1 MSWIVFAFGF
11 VVIALAVAVALGR
24 FGEMQAK
31 PVLDAARG
39 RIPDGPVDAQ
49 FLSALMLPTRGSG
62 YSTPQVDGYLVAVV
76 AGTAGPVDQARFD
89 VRSGGYD
96 MAVVDEILE
105 RVKLQQAAVSAPADP
120 AVPDWLFGDGQ
131 QPASPARAAEP
142 GAAPQTTP
150 LGDELFTA
158 DANARADAPE
168 RSAQSSAEDV
178 PRRSDG

>member
-31 PVLDAARG
+31 PVLDTARG

-62 YSTPQVDGYLVAVV
+62 YSTPQVDDYLEAVV

-131 QPASPARAAEP
+131 QPATPARA
-142 GAAPQTTP
+142 AAPQTTP
-150 LGDELFTA
+150 LGDECSTV
-158 DANARADAPE
+158 DASTRADAPE